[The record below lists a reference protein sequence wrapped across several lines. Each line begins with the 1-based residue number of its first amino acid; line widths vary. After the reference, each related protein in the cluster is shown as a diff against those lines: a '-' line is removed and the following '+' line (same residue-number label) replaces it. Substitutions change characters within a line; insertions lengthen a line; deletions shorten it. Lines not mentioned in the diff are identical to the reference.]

1 MKPVLAVMLLLASA
15 LAGANISPAQSESKQ
30 RPSSGVVTWKH
41 VLDKKT
47 SVTIKGNKPDPGKLE
62 GEFPEGLYYTV
73 DVDISGS
80 ENLKEISLQVGAE
93 AIESKDDKGEMIR
106 KLVKVITMDV
116 TPSISG
122 KMVSVKLKWKDI
134 RKLE

>member
-1 MKPVLAVMLLLASA
+1 MKPVFAALLLLASA
-15 LAGANISPAQSESKQ
+15 LAGADRALAQGESKP
-30 RPSSGVVTWKH
+30 RPTSGVVIWKH

-73 DVDISGS
+73 DVDVSGS
-80 ENLKEISLQVGAE
+80 ENLKEINLQIGAE
-93 AIESKDDKGEMIR
+93 AIESKDDKGEPVR
-106 KLVKVITMDV
+106 KLVKVINMDV

-122 KMVSVKLKWKDI
+122 KMVSVKLKWKDT
-134 RKLE
+134 RKIE